1 MRFICCNLSFKML
14 YIRDTSYYTIS
25 RNFLEGFLIKI
36 FNYSF
41 WKPSQ
46 RLKFHEKF
54 LIYNAWCG
62 FFDFSREIFQNIVE
76 VSCESR
82 IMPWITRILLCG
94 KGTTMCL
101 LDSFIYCLI
110 SFLYSHFFLSWKTNR
125 FRNMTPETWNLEM
138 FSEKFIQ
145 ILTSVKFIHSL
156 YFTTY

>member
-14 YIRDTSYYTIS
+14 YIRDTNYYTIS

-110 SFLYSHFFLSWKTNR
+110 SFLYSHFFWVGRQIDL
-125 FRNMTPETWNLEM
+125 ETWPLKLEILKCTAKNL
-138 FSEKFIQ
+138 FRFW
-145 ILTSVKFIHSL
+145 HP
-156 YFTTY
+156 